1 MPPST
6 ALVILR
12 NNPPLNQRMSVASRP
27 ESQQARVWF
36 ETLEPRLLFS
46 GLAAAIKLDLNF
58 GRGGFAPLSESGANV
73 TSNTA
78 SIATTTRGDFYALHF
93 SFTAP
98 SDSGSITRYRSDGS
112 IDATFG
118 TSGTLTIPPPKASSF
133 SLAMPFESCYD
144 LAVQTDGKL
153 LVLESGMDVT
163 FRFITR
169 VLRFNVDGTTDA
181 GFGTNG
187 MAVIDRTGLYVNNP
201 LFRVQSDGQII
212 VWDAPAIYRLTA
224 NGVLDSTFGN
234 SSPDNLLASSEF
246 QSPIV
251 QLPDGTMIAYLAL
264 TTDGDP
270 MLIDRIIQYRFNS
283 TDGSAEEK
291 ITHLQPSHWANP
303 VIQPDGQLL
312 LEDTN
317 FRMIRIRLDAKI
329 DAVFGERGKH
339 VPADGSLL
347 AALPDG
353 KILAN
358 VDVVGSDGASY
369 SGVQRLNRDGSP
381 DSSYAGGQFALSN
394 VLDGVNI
401 AATIPDGGTPNA
413 IQLADDSAVA
423 TDSSFSLGA
432 SSFTVPP
439 LLANPAS
446 AGQVYRGIFATAS
459 GATLFNPDGTSSVF
473 EDANTIARL

>member
-1 MPPST
+1 M
-6 ALVILR
+6 
-12 NNPPLNQRMSVASRP
+12 
-27 ESQQARVWF
+27 
-36 ETLEPRLLFS
+36 LFS
-46 GLAAAIKLDLNF
+46 GWAAAIKLDLNF
-58 GRGGFAPLSESGANV
+58 GRSGFAPLSESGAIV
-73 TSNTA
+73 TNNIA
-78 SIATTTRGDFYALHF
+78 SIAATTQGDFYALHF
-93 SFTAP
+93 SFMVP
-98 SDSGSITRYRSDGS
+98 YDSGSITRYRSDGS
-112 IDATFG
+112 IDSTFG
-118 TSGTLTIPPPKASSF
+118 NSGTLTIPFPKASSG
-133 SLAMPFESCYD
+133 SLAMPFESCCD
-144 LAVQTDGKL
+144 LAVQIDGKL
-153 LVLESGMDVT
+153 LVLESGMDVR
-163 FRFITR
+163 FRFVTR
-169 VLRFNVDGTTDA
+169 VLRFNRDGTTDA

-187 MAVIDRTGLYVNNP
+187 VTVIDRTGPYVNNP

-224 NGVLDSTFGN
+224 NGVLDSTYGVLDSTFGN
-234 SSPDNLLASSEF
+234 LSPDNLQASSAY

-264 TTDGDP
+264 TTDSDP

-329 DAVFGERGKH
+329 DSVFGVRGKH
-339 VPADGSLL
+339 VPADGSLR

-353 KILAN
+353 KILAS

-381 DSSYAGGQFALSN
+381 DTSYAGGQFALSN
-394 VLDGVNI
+394 ILDGVNI
-401 AATIPDGGTPNA
+401 AATIPDGSVIVGSGWGNGDVFTKILPGGGTPNA

-423 TDSSFSLGA
+423 TDSGFLLDA
-432 SSFTVPP
+432 PSFTIPP
-439 LLANPAS
+439 SLANPAS

-459 GATLFNPDGTSSVF
+459 GATLFNPDGTLSVF
-473 EDANTIARL
+473 EDANAIA